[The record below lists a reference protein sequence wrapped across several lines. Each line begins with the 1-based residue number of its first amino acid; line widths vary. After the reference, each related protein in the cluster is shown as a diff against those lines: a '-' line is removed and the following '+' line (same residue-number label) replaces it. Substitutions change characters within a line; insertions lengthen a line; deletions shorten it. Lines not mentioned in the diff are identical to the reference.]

1 MWTMGRLDH
10 RIDLKQVFKGLNQV
24 TFHYFCH
31 ILWQILNHIHIQ
43 GFRQHNIKLITMF
56 YYNYN

>member
-10 RIDLKQVFKGLNQV
+10 RIGLKQVFKGLNQV

-31 ILWQILNHIHIQ
+31 IFVADTKPRPHTR
-43 GFRQHNIKLITMF
+43 F
-56 YYNYN
+56 